1 MATKSW
7 PESRVRL
14 SIALESLARLSAG
27 GRSVAVLGDMN
38 ELGEQA
44 PHEHRVAGR
53 RAGELG
59 IDLLFCLG
67 NFATETAAG
76 AVDGGLAPGNIHIG
90 TGHEQIAE
98 LIEKHISP
106 RDWILV
112 KGSRGMH
119 MERIVDSLAA
129 GDRN

>member
-1 MATKSW
+1 MD
-7 PESRVRL
+7 
-14 SIALESLARLSAG
+14 SAG
-27 GRSVAVLGDMN
+27 GRRG
-38 ELGEQA
+38 GTGQA
-44 PHEHRVAGR
+44 GVTPALYLRNHRDR
-53 RAGELG
+53 
-59 IDLLFCLG
+59 
-67 NFATETAAG
+67 

-129 GDRN
+129 GGRN